1 MKEPILKEVHIFCP
15 VCKTHETIETYRG
28 NLDGRME
35 AGVMRQGKF
44 YQEGFYI
51 YHCKGKPVMEV
62 K

>member
-1 MKEPILKEVHIFCP
+1 MKKAIVKEVLVFCP
-15 VCKTHETIETYRG
+15 VCNTHETIETYRG

-35 AGVMRQGKF
+35 DGKMRQGKF

-51 YHCKGKPVMEV
+51 YHCKGKPVIEV